1 MISKNVYKVLCESQD
16 RQDWKELQG
25 SDQSAVEYLYNNYN
39 LPFDSIEDLKSAV
52 RNSCS
57 EIGYANEDLINNGYW
72 FEDDDVDPE
81 PDFQRVYN
89 YVLNNKNRPAVKDN
103 FELKEDVSTDGAK
116 RVDITIDKVILLWAE
131 GNQAHLERMLGAA
144 PEDLTLSFDKFQSFV
159 FTYDLETSQN
169 DSGYNKVKF
178 HLFMTIN
185 VEYNNGE
192 TKTYKED
199 IVGRVDCGDGQEY
212 VDIVKD
218 LKNSFKSK
226 YNCEVNVNYNNSGET
241 INEDSDYNG
250 REEYVI
256 GVLEDIDSTPK
267 TILHEIRNYISQD
280 EYNNLINKM
289 YETYKEKLGDE

>member
-1 MISKNVYKVLCESQD
+1 MISKSVYKVLCESQD
-16 RQDWKELQG
+16 RQDWEELQG

-52 RNSCS
+52 RESCN

-103 FELKEDVSTDGAK
+103 IELKEDVSNNEAK
-116 RVDITIDKVILLWAE
+116 KVDITIDKVILLWAE

-144 PEDLTLSFDKFQSFV
+144 PEDLTMSFDKFQSFV
-159 FTYDLETSQN
+159 FAYDLETSQN

-199 IVGRVDCGDGQEY
+199 MIGRVDCGDGREY

-226 YNCEVNVNYNNSGET
+226 YSGEINVNYSNSGET
-241 INEDSDYNG
+241 VNEDSNYNG

-256 GVLEDIDSTPK
+256 GVLEDMDSTPK
-267 TILHEIRNYISQD
+267 TMLHEIRNYISQD
-280 EYNNLINKM
+280 EYNDLINKM
-289 YETYKEKLGDE
+289 YETYKERLGDE

>member
-1 MISKNVYKVLCESQD
+1 MND
-16 RQDWKELQG
+16 
-25 SDQSAVEYLYNNYN
+25 N
-39 LPFDSIEDLKSAV
+39 
-52 RNSCS
+52 
-57 EIGYANEDLINNGYW
+57 
-72 FEDDDVDPE
+72 
-81 PDFQRVYN
+81 YN

-103 FELKEDVSTDGAK
+103 IELKEDVSNNEAK
-116 RVDITIDKVILLWAE
+116 KVNITIDKVILLWAE

-144 PEDLTLSFDKFQSFV
+144 PEDLTMSFDKFQSFV
-159 FTYDLETSQN
+159 FAYDLETSQN

-199 IVGRVDCGDGQEY
+199 MIGRVDCGDGREY

-226 YNCEVNVNYNNSGET
+226 YSGEINVNYSNSGET
-241 INEDSDYNG
+241 VNEDSNYNG

-280 EYNNLINKM
+280 EYNDLINKM
-289 YETYKEKLGDE
+289 YETYKERLGDE

>member
-1 MISKNVYKVLCESQD
+1 MISKSVYKVLCESQD
-16 RQDWKELQG
+16 RQDWEELQG

-52 RNSCS
+52 RESCN

-103 FELKEDVSTDGAK
+103 IELKEDVSNNEAK
-116 RVDITIDKVILLWAE
+116 KVNITIDKVILLWAE

-144 PEDLTLSFDKFQSFV
+144 PEDLTMSFDKFQSFV
-159 FTYDLETSQN
+159 FAYDLETSQN

-199 IVGRVDCGDGQEY
+199 MIGRVDCGDGREY

-226 YNCEVNVNYNNSGET
+226 YSGEINVNYSNSGET
-241 INEDSDYNG
+241 VNEDSNYNG

-280 EYNNLINKM
+280 EYNDLINKM
-289 YETYKEKLGDE
+289 YETYKERLGDE

>member
-1 MISKNVYKVLCESQD
+1 MISKSVYKILCENQG
-16 RQDWKELQG
+16 RQDWEELQG

-52 RNSCS
+52 RESCS

-72 FEDDDVDPE
+72 FEDDGVDPE

-89 YVLNNKNRPAVKDN
+89 YVLNNKNRPAVKN
-103 FELKEDVSTDGAK
+103 NIKLKEDVSTDGAK
-116 RVDITIDKVILLWAE
+116 KVNITIDKVILLWAE
-131 GNQAHLERMLGAA
+131 GNQAHLERMLGAV
-144 PEDLTLSFDKFQSFV
+144 PEDLTMSFDKFQSFV
-159 FTYDLETSQN
+159 FAYDLETSQN

-226 YNCEVNVNYNNSGET
+226 YNCEVNVDYSNSGET
-241 INEDSDYNG
+241 INEDSGYNG
-250 REEYVI
+250 REEYII
-256 GVLEDIDSTPK
+256 GVLEDMDSTPK
-267 TILHEIRNYISQD
+267 TMLHEIRNYISQD

-289 YETYKEKLGDE
+289 YETYKERLGDE